1 MGPGLRLRRVRDDSQ
16 ESEDRMMIASV
27 AFEPCV
33 MPLEDKNWKFALG
46 TASTSCGYI
55 VRLTADT
62 GYVGY
67 GYSNS
72 SPHMGSSFETLPFE
86 LERFKPLLQGKDP
99 FAIEAILQSLDR
111 SLVGASQAKAGIDCA
126 LHDLCARALGVPLY
140 NLLGGKVRSSVPVL
154 RIVPIK
160 TPSEMAAN
168 ADRLFQQGYHYFKI
182 KVHGN
187 VAEDVAR
194 VKAIRERVGDDAHLT
209 IDANQSYS
217 PKDAIT
223 AINRMAEYRLDLVEQ
238 PVSRD
243 DLKGLEL
250 VTRSVPVTVEAD
262 EGAGT
267 VDEIMT
273 LVSNRIVDAV
283 SLKIQKLGGLRNA
296 LAAARICEAGKVKY
310 RLGAH
315 VGTRLGNA
323 HAIHLAAA
331 LPGVDYACEL
341 GEFSRMFNDPFA
353 GIEVVNGELA
363 VPDGPGCGVEPVT
376 TAERRAGA

>member
-1 MGPGLRLRRVRDDSQ
+1 MK
-16 ESEDRMMIASV
+16 IKSV
-27 AFEPCV
+27 ELEPCV

-46 TASTSCGYI
+46 GGATSRGWI
-55 VRLTADT
+55 VRLISDDGHVGH
-62 GYVGY
+62 GYA
-67 GYSNS
+67 NS
-72 SPHMGSSFETLPFE
+72 SPHMGSTFESLPAE
-86 LERFKPLLQGKDP
+86 LERFKPHVLGKDP
-99 FAIEAILQSLDR
+99 FAIEAILHELDR
-111 SLVGASQAKAGIDCA
+111 SLAGASQAKAGIDCA

-140 NLLGGKVRSSVPVL
+140 NLLGGKVRDHVPIL

-160 TPSEMAAN
+160 TPAEMAAV
-168 ADRLFQQGYHYFKI
+168 AGKLLDAGYGYFKI
-182 KVHGN
+182 KVHGE
-187 VAEDVAR
+187 VDLDVAR
-194 VKAIRERVGDDAHLT
+194 VKAIRERVGSEAHLT

-217 PKDAIT
+217 PKDAIA
-223 AINRMAEYRLDLVEQ
+223 AINRMADYRLDLVEQ
-238 PVSRD
+238 PVSRN

-267 VDEIMT
+267 LDEIMT

-296 LAAARICEAGKVKY
+296 LAAARICEAGHVKY

-341 GEFSRMFNDPFA
+341 GEFTRMYNDPFA
-353 GIEVVNGELA
+353 GIEVVDGRLA
-363 VPDGPGCGVEPVT
+363 VPDRVGTGVEPAA
-376 TAERRAGA
+376 TAKEKRAGAA

>member
-1 MGPGLRLRRVRDDSQ
+1 MKVK
-16 ESEDRMMIASV
+16 SV
-27 AFEPCV
+27 EFEPCV

-46 TASTSCGYI
+46 TASTSRGWI
-55 VRLTADT
+55 VRISSDEGHT
-62 GYVGY
+62 GY

-72 SPHMGSSFETLPFE
+72 SPHMGSTFESLPHE
-86 LERFKPLLQGKDP
+86 LERFKPHVLGKDP
-99 FAIEAILQSLDR
+99 FAIEAILQELDR
-111 SLVGASQAKAGIDCA
+111 SLAGGSQAKAGIDCA
-126 LHDLCARALGVPLY
+126 LHDLCARSLGVPLY

-154 RIVPIK
+154 RIVAIK
-160 TPSEMAAN
+160 TPAEMAEQAQKLL
-168 ADRLFQQGYHYFKI
+168 DQGYRYFKI
-182 KVHGN
+182 KVHGD
-187 VAEDVAR
+187 VDEDVAR
-194 VKAIRERVGDDAHLT
+194 VKAIRERLGADAHLT
-209 IDANQSYS
+209 IDANQSYT

-238 PVSRD
+238 PVSRH

-250 VTRSVPVTVEAD
+250 VTRSVPVVVEAD

-267 VDEIMT
+267 IDEIMT

-296 LAAARICEAGKVKY
+296 LAAARICEAGNVKY

-323 HAIHLAAA
+323 HAINLAAA

-341 GEFSRMFNDPFA
+341 GEFTRMYNDPFA
-353 GIEVVNGELA
+353 GIEVVDGLLT
-363 VPDGPGCGVEPVT
+363 VPDGPGCGVEPV
-376 TAERRAGA
+376 AAVEAKRAGAA

>member
-1 MGPGLRLRRVRDDSQ
+1 MKVK
-16 ESEDRMMIASV
+16 SV
-27 AFEPCV
+27 EFEPCV

-46 TASTSCGYI
+46 TASTSRGWI
-55 VRLTADT
+55 VRISSDEGHA
-62 GYVGY
+62 GY

-72 SPHMGSSFETLPFE
+72 SPHMGSTFESLPHE
-86 LERFKPLLQGKDP
+86 LERFKPHVLGRDP
-99 FAIEAILQSLDR
+99 FAIEAILHELDR
-111 SLVGASQAKAGIDCA
+111 SLAGGSQAKAGIDCA
-126 LHDLCARALGVPLY
+126 LHDLCARALGIPLY

-154 RIVPIK
+154 RIVAIK
-160 TPSEMAAN
+160 TPSEMAEQAQKLL
-168 ADRLFQQGYHYFKI
+168 DQGYRYFKI
-182 KVHGN
+182 KVHGD
-187 VAEDVAR
+187 VDEDVAR
-194 VKAIRERVGDDAHLT
+194 VKAIRERLGADAHLT
-209 IDANQSYS
+209 IDANQSYT

-238 PVSRD
+238 PVSRH

-250 VTRSVPVTVEAD
+250 VTRSVPVVVEAD

-267 VDEIMT
+267 IDEIMT

-296 LAAARICEAGKVKY
+296 LAAARICEAGHVKY

-323 HAIHLAAA
+323 HAINLAAA

-341 GEFSRMFNDPFA
+341 GEFTRMYNDPFA
-353 GIEVVNGELA
+353 GLEVFDGVLT
-363 VPDGPGCGVEPVT
+363 VPDGPGCGVEPV
-376 TAERRAGA
+376 AAGEAKRAGAA

>member
-1 MGPGLRLRRVRDDSQ
+1 MKVK
-16 ESEDRMMIASV
+16 SV
-27 AFEPCV
+27 EFEPCV

-46 TASTSCGYI
+46 TASTSRGWI
-55 VRLTADT
+55 VRIGSDEGHT
-62 GYVGY
+62 GY

-72 SPHMGSSFETLPFE
+72 SPHMGSTFESLPHE
-86 LERFKPLLQGKDP
+86 LERFKPHVLGKDP
-99 FAIEAILQSLDR
+99 FAIEAILQELDR
-111 SLVGASQAKAGIDCA
+111 SLAGGSQAKAGIDCA

-154 RIVPIK
+154 RIVAIK
-160 TPSEMAAN
+160 TPAEMAEQAQKLL
-168 ADRLFQQGYHYFKI
+168 DQGYRYFKI
-182 KVHGN
+182 KVHGD
-187 VAEDVAR
+187 VDDDVAR
-194 VKAIRERVGDDAHLT
+194 VKAIRERLGADAHLT
-209 IDANQSYS
+209 IDANQSYT

-238 PVSRD
+238 PVSRH

-250 VTRSVPVTVEAD
+250 VTRSVPVVVEAD

-267 VDEIMT
+267 IDEIMT

-296 LAAARICEAGKVKY
+296 LAAARICEAGHVKY

-323 HAIHLAAA
+323 HAINLAAA

-341 GEFSRMFNDPFA
+341 GEFTRMYNDPFK
-353 GIEVVNGELA
+353 GLEVVDGVLT
-363 VPDGPGCGVEPVT
+363 VPDGPGCGVEPVAA
-376 TAERRAGA
+376 AEAKRAGAA

>member
-1 MGPGLRLRRVRDDSQ
+1 MLIKSFDIV
-16 ESEDRMMIASV
+16 
-27 AFEPCV
+27 PCI

-46 TASTSCGYI
+46 TASTSRGYI
-55 VRLTADT
+55 VRLTSEEGHVGH
-62 GYVGY
+62 GYA
-67 GYSNS
+67 NS
-72 SPHMGSSFETLPFE
+72 SPHMGSTFETLPAEF
-86 LERFKPLLQGKDP
+86 ERFKPLVVGKDA
-99 FAIEAILQSLDR
+99 FAIEGILSSFDR
-111 SLVGASQAKAGIDCA
+111 SLAGASQAKAGIDCA
-126 LHDLCARALGVPLY
+126 LHDLCARKLGVPLY
-140 NLLGGKVRSSVPVL
+140 NLLGGKVRDRVPVL
-154 RIVPIK
+154 RIVAIK
-160 TPSEMAAN
+160 SPGEMAAN
-168 ADRLFQQGYHYFKI
+168 AAKLLDQGYTYFKI
-182 KVHGN
+182 KVHGD
-187 VAEDVAR
+187 VEEDVAR
-194 VKAIRERVGDDAHLT
+194 VKAIRERVGGEAHLT
-209 IDANQSYS
+209 IDANQSYT

-296 LAAARICEAGKVKY
+296 IAAARICEAGHVKY

-341 GEFSRMFNDPFA
+341 GEFTRMHSDPFS
-353 GIEVVNGELA
+353 GIEVVNGVLS
-363 VPDGPGCGVEPVT
+363 VPGGAGCGVEPV
-376 TAERRAGA
+376 AGTLDEKRDEKRTGVA

>member
-1 MGPGLRLRRVRDDSQ
+1 MT
-16 ESEDRMMIASV
+16 ITSV

-46 TASTSCGYI
+46 TASTSRGWI
-55 VRLTADT
+55 VRLTSDSGHT
-62 GYVGY
+62 GY
-67 GYSNS
+67 GYANS
-72 SPHMGSSFETLPFE
+72 SPHMGSTFETLPAE
-86 LERFKPLLQGKDP
+86 LERFKPVVNGKDP
-99 FAIEAILQSLDR
+99 FAIELILQELDR
-111 SLVGASQAKAGIDCA
+111 SLTGASQAKAGIDCA

-140 NLLGGKVRSSVPVL
+140 NLLGGKVRTEVPVL

-160 TPSEMAAN
+160 SPADMAAN
-168 ADRLFQQGYHYFKI
+168 AAKLLEQGYRYFKI
-182 KVHGN
+182 KVHGH
-187 VAEDVAR
+187 VDEDVAR

-250 VTRSVPVTVEAD
+250 VTRSVPVTIEAD

-341 GEFSRMFNDPFA
+341 GEFTRMFNDPFA
-353 GIEVVNGELA
+353 GLEVVNGMLT
-363 VPDGPGCGVEPVT
+363 VPEGPGCGVEPVAST
-376 TAERRAGA
+376 TQAEKRAGAA

>member
-1 MGPGLRLRRVRDDSQ
+1 MKVK
-16 ESEDRMMIASV
+16 SV
-27 AFEPCV
+27 EFEPCV

-46 TASTSCGYI
+46 TASTSRGWI
-55 VRLTADT
+55 VRITSDE
-62 GYVGY
+62 GHIGY

-72 SPHMGSSFETLPFE
+72 SPHMGSTFESLPHE
-86 LERFKPLLQGKDP
+86 LERFKPIVLGNDP
-99 FAIEAILQSLDR
+99 FAIEAILQELDR
-111 SLVGASQAKAGIDCA
+111 SLAGGSQAKAGIDCA
-126 LHDLCARALGVPLY
+126 RHDLCARALGVPLY

-154 RIVPIK
+154 RIVAIK
-160 TPSEMAAN
+160 TPAEMAEQAQK
-168 ADRLFQQGYHYFKI
+168 LLGQGYSYFKI
-182 KVHGN
+182 KVHGD
-187 VAEDVAR
+187 VDEDVAR
-194 VKAIRERVGDDAHLT
+194 VKAIRERVGNDAHLT

-217 PKDAIT
+217 PKEAIA

-238 PVSRD
+238 PVSRH

-250 VTRSVPVTVEAD
+250 VTRSVPVMVEAD

-267 VDEIMT
+267 IDEIMT

-283 SLKIQKLGGLRNA
+283 SLKIQKLGGVRNA
-296 LAAARICEAGKVKY
+296 RGGARTCQSRHCKY

-353 GIEVVNGELA
+353 GIEVVNGELV
-363 VPDGPGCGVEPVT
+363 VPDGIGCGVEPVAL
-376 TAERRAGA
+376 AENQAGAA